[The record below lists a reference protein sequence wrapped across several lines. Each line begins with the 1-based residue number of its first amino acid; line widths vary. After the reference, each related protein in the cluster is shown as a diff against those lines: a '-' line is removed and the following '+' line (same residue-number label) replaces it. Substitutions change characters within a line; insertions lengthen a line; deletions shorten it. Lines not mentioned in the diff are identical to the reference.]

1 MLSLIKKLSSNNI
14 FRNNTNTNLA
24 CKKTKKTK
32 ICKDNVCVDT
42 RLIKPRRMKRNTKNE
57 KKIVV
62 YYFYDIETKTLHRL
76 SISTY
81 NKFKDKKG
89 FLLENE
95 YRYMIN
101 DFPDEPSHHLTY
113 CTYMLFT
120 KYSEKDIKAD
130 PSWGK
135 DSGIS
140 IDKPYAFGVNFKK
153 NKDSDEL
160 SKVFKYIKVNNKSKV
175 ISKNKL
181 KKYISDVEKGIEKLN
196 FKILKKLEPHID
208 TYDNLL
214 HKYYHE
220 SNWRV

>member
-153 NKDSDEL
+153 N
-160 SKVFKYIKVNNKSKV
+160 
-175 ISKNKL
+175 
-181 KKYISDVEKGIEKLN
+181 
-196 FKILKKLEPHID
+196 
-208 TYDNLL
+208 
-214 HKYYHE
+214 
-220 SNWRV
+220 